1 MWPTDNGSEDMAAV
15 HVSGVL
21 PVFQTPYA
29 PDGTVDLETLETEI
43 RWIIGQGAD
52 GVVMG
57 MVSEVLRLSDAEV
70 TAVAG
75 RACAVA
81 AELGAQSI
89 LSVGAESTHVAV
101 ERARRAVDL
110 GATAVMA
117 IPPLATAVDDD
128 EKLRYYQA
136 LLGAID
142 VPVVVQD
149 ASGYVGEPL
158 SIEMQARIALEFPGQ
173 AVFKPEAQPI
183 GPRVTALLDAT
194 SGQAQILE
202 GTGGLALVDSYQRG
216 IVGTMPGADV
226 CWAIVALWRALK
238 ESDLPAIEAIKL
250 PLVELISVQGELDS
264 FLAVEKHL
272 LQRQGL
278 FSNTLVRGPVSF
290 RLDEQLTKRVDAL
303 FDDLCTAAH
312 HVSPPC

>member
-1 MWPTDNGSEDMAAV
+1 MTAV
-15 HVSGVL
+15 AVSGVL

-29 PDGTVDLETLETEI
+29 PDGSVDLETLEAEI
-43 RWIIGQGAD
+43 RWILDQGAD

-70 TAVAG
+70 EMVAN
-75 RACAVA
+75 RACRVA
-81 AELGAQSI
+81 AEAGVQCI

-101 ERARRAVDL
+101 ERARRAVDM

-117 IPPLATAVDDD
+117 IPPLATAVADHD
-128 EKLRYYQA
+128 KLLYYRA
-136 LLGAID
+136 LLDAINI
-142 VPVVVQD
+142 PVVVQD
-149 ASGYVGEPL
+149 ASGYVGQPL
-158 SIEMQARIALEFPGQ
+158 SIEMQARIAVEFPGQ

-183 GPRVTALLDAT
+183 GPRVTALLEAT
-194 SGQAQILE
+194 SGNAKILE
-202 GTGGLALVDSYQRG
+202 GTGGLALVDSFQRG

-226 CWAIVALWRALK
+226 CWAVIALWRALK
-238 ESDLPAIEAIKL
+238 ESDFAAVEAINA
-250 PLVELISVQGELDS
+250 PLVEMISVQGELDS

-290 RLDEQLTKRVDAL
+290 RLDPELAKYVDAL
-303 FDDLCTAAH
+303 FDELVLA
-312 HVSPPC
+312 VSQVRAGR